1 MEKLEI
7 YKEAAQQI
15 AAVNEGEGNELA
27 RLSTAVC
34 LLHHAF
40 DDFFWTGFY
49 MVDPLKPDEL
59 IVGPYQGTLGC
70 LRIPFGRGV
79 CGASALRK
87 ETVIVKDVHEFPGHI
102 ACDSRSNSE
111 IVVPVL
117 RKDGSLAAVLD
128 VDSEKFGT
136 FDEVDKQALE
146 AICVGLL
153 P

>member
-1 MEKLEI
+1 MEKLEV
-7 YKEAAQQI
+7 YKETAQQI
-15 AAVNEGEGNELA
+15 AAVNEGEANELA
-27 RLSTAVC
+27 RLSTAAC

-49 MVDPLKPDEL
+49 MVDPVKQDEL

-79 CGASALRK
+79 CGASAQRK
-87 ETVIVKDVHEFPGHI
+87 ETLIVKDVHEFPGHI

-111 IVVPVL
+111 IVIPVL

-146 AICVGLL
+146 AICADLL
-153 P
+153 S